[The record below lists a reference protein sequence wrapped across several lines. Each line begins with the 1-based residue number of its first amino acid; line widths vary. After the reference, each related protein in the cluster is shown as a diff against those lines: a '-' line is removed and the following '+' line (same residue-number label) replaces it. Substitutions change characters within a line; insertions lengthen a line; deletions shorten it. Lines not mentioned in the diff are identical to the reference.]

1 MTMISRSSAAIKTWA
16 NTLLRTNIVKT
27 GREDEGGAGTRAFS
41 PAFSQIVSL
50 SPLLPINPV
59 SLSPGKL
66 LKMDIAWLEGG
77 KGSSSAG
84 LCTELWNFSLVHSWV
99 TSGSKAVLILCRP
112 TD

>member
-1 MTMISRSSAAIKTWA
+1 M
-16 NTLLRTNIVKT
+16 
-27 GREDEGGAGTRAFS
+27 GGAHKGFFS
-41 PAFSQIVSL
+41 SLSQIVSL